1 MQKMRNL
8 TERQKLLKK
17 KKREEE
23 EVNRGTPRWLS

>member
-8 TERQKLLKK
+8 TERQKLLK